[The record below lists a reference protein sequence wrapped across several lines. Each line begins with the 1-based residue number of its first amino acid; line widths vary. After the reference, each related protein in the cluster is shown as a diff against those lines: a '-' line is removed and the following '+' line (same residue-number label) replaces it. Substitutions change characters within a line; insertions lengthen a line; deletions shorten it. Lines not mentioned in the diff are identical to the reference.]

1 MLYSFINSLSEVS
14 RSAYSLLIHS
24 LIQQHRRD
32 FTDYN
37 LLKEKLDFYIGK
49 HSDIEIISG
58 TARGADRLGE
68 RYAEE
73 KGLTLTR
80 FSADW
85 KKYGKRAGY
94 LRNEEMAQ
102 YATHAVIFWDGKS
115 KGTAHMIEL
124 CKTYG
129 INYRVIKF

>member
-24 LIQQHRRD
+24 LIQQRRRD

>member
-1 MLYSFINSLSEVS
+1 MLKIIVAGS
-14 RSAYSLLIHS
+14 
-24 LIQQHRRD
+24 RD

-37 LLKEKLDFYIGK
+37 LLKIKLDFYIGK